1 MTADDQITFIY
12 VSDLDR
18 SAAFYGAVLGL
29 EQVLDQG
36 GCRIFRVTPTSFVGV
51 CRTRPERVGVSGAL
65 VTFVTE
71 DVDAWHD
78 RLVEA
83 GASIITPP
91 RHSDEYQI
99 YNFFAEDPDG
109 NRFEVQRF
117 DDPAWKVADA

>member
-1 MTADDQITFIY
+1 MRVDDQITFIY
-12 VSDLDR
+12 VSDLEQ
-18 SAAFYGAVLGL
+18 AARFYGNVIGL
-29 EQVLDQG
+29 KQVLDQG
-36 GCRIFRVTPTSFVGV
+36 GCLIFQVTPTSFLGACTLRPEHVGV
-51 CRTRPERVGVSGAL
+51 AGAL

-71 DVDAWHD
+71 DVDIWHE

-83 GASIITPP
+83 GATILTEPA
-91 RHSDEYQI
+91 HNDTFKI